1 MQGAKLVPHLPNGKL
16 EASLRDGTRVAIDLY
31 TAATLP
37 KRIKTWVWDLYEKN
51 MKQLFTFSSEGFDP
65 TEKRKEL
72 FHSDS
77 RILVLRSLGQEPS
90 LPSSSED
97 LVGFSIFR
105 FDTEETAHETR
116 LADVVYCYELQ
127 VDPSRRRTRAAK
139 LLMDCLE
146 WIAKGWKMDK
156 VMLTCL
162 RCTFQFLE
170 TAIHLSPCADWRD
183 FVRTANAAALA
194 FYESQGYAFPDLSV
208 FLTDESFTIRYT
220 TDEIDPSFFSQPEV
234 DYRILSRVV

>member
-1 MQGAKLVPHLPNGKL
+1 MQGAKLMPHLPSGKL
-16 EASLRDGTRVAIDLY
+16 EASLRDGTKVAIDLY

-37 KRIKTWVWDLYEKN
+37 KRTKTWIWDLYEKN
-51 MKQLFTFSSEGFDP
+51 MKELLTSSSEGLDP

-77 RILVLRSLGQEPS
+77 RILVLRSLGQESPS
-90 LPSSSED
+90 ASSSED
-97 LVGFSIFR
+97 LIGFSIFR

-139 LLMDCLE
+139 LLMDCLG

-162 RCTFQFLE
+162 K
-170 TAIHLSPCADWRD
+170 S
-183 FVRTANAAALA
+183 NAEALA
-194 FYESQGYAFPDLSV
+194 FYESQGYS
-208 FLTDESFTIRYT
+208 